1 MICRILTLNLTQS
14 SFIHPFDP
22 RTTAQKGFEC
32 DPNRVPCLIIKES
45 TLMQAS
51 HLRFYFP
58 FSFFTKFISYVDFVD
73 FVVNFN
79 LNIDKG
85 LT

>member
-1 MICRILTLNLTQS
+1 
-14 SFIHPFDP
+14 
-22 RTTAQKGFEC
+22 
-32 DPNRVPCLIIKES
+32 
-45 TLMQAS
+45 MQAS

-58 FSFFTKFISYVDFVD
+58 FSFFTKCISYVDFVG
-73 FVVNFN
+73 VNFY